1 MPTFV
6 GSSQFADRYTG
17 CLLGGAVGD
26 ALGRPVEFMSIGEI
40 RKQFGPEGI
49 RDFAD
54 TEAGMGAITDDTQM
68 TLFTAEGLLR
78 EYRRTRGTGM
88 RPDYACSVYQ
98 AYLRWLH
105 TQGETSRDPDFHG
118 CLDGGLMEIPELNHR
133 RAPGSTC
140 LSALRDGRMGTVHH
154 QVNTNKGCGGVMRV
168 APVGLFCNCLPE
180 VEDESECARLAFDM
194 GCEVAAITHGHP
206 LGYLPAGFFSA
217 LICNL
222 VSGISLEKAISEAM
236 SILAER
242 PERER
247 CVLAAE
253 INQSLRLKRNK
264 KPCPETVERF
274 GGGWVGDEALAVS
287 LFCAL
292 AAEGD
297 FAKGVRLAV
306 NHSGDSDSTGS
317 IAGNILG
324 AITGKGGIRK
334 EWLDELELGKV
345 IEDTA
350 LQLIRGA
357 DPA

>member
-1 MPTFV
+1 
-6 GSSQFADRYTG
+6 
-17 CLLGGAVGD
+17 
-26 ALGRPVEFMSIGEI
+26 
-40 RKQFGPEGI
+40 
-49 RDFAD
+49 
-54 TEAGMGAITDDTQM
+54 
-68 TLFTAEGLLR
+68 
-78 EYRRTRGTGM
+78 
-88 RPDYACSVYQ
+88 
-98 AYLRWLH
+98 
-105 TQGETSRDPDFHG
+105 
-118 CLDGGLMEIPELNHR
+118 MEIPELNHR

-306 NHSGDSDSTGS
+306 NHSGDSDS
-317 IAGNILG
+317 
-324 AITGKGGIRK
+324 
-334 EWLDELELGKV
+334 
-345 IEDTA
+345 
-350 LQLIRGA
+350 QL
-357 DPA
+357 